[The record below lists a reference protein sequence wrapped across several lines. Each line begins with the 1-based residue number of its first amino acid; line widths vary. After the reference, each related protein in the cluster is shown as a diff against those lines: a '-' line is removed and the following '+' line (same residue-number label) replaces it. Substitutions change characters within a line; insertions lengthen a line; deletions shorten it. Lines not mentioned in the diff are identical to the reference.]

1 MRVAAF
7 TLAGID
13 LSSVE
18 AYSKSLTSQ
27 IKASGAELAVLPA
40 YSFPLLAIST
50 GLIEPTETFSNLL
63 TNITTQKS
71 ALNNIYLDLHAKLA
85 RHLGIYLVPGSYF
98 ESKGS
103 HHYHSSCC
111 FDRQGNILAVQCQ
124 THLTREEREC
134 GLARGSEFNLF
145 DLGDMKA
152 GLIIGNDA
160 RHPEAGRNLAL
171 RGADIIIC
179 CGALE
184 TGFNCWPQVAGIWA
198 QVQQNQFWAVEA
210 QLCGSLAGRSFG
222 ATPAVHG
229 PCEITPG
236 QSGFL
241 ARKYPHSVFA
251 TADLD
256 EPARKT
262 LKKQYPLL
270 ELLNPAAYGE
280 LKAKNI
286 SSSELDVRG

>member
-40 YSFPLLAIST
+40 YSFALLALQT
-50 GLIEPTETFSNLL
+50 GSSEAPEAFSDLL
-63 TNITTQKS
+63 TGSFAQS
-71 ALNNIYLDLHAKLA
+71 ATNNDPYLDLHANLA
-85 RHLGIYLVPGSYF
+85 RESGIYLVPGTYF

-111 FDRQGNILAVQCQ
+111 FDRQGNIIAVQRQ
-124 THLTREEREC
+124 THLTREERQC
-134 GLARGSEFNLF
+134 GLARGSELNLF
-145 DLGDMKA
+145 DLGDIKA

-160 RHPEAGRNLAL
+160 RHPEVGRNLAL
-171 RGADIIIC
+171 RGAEIIIH

-184 TGFNCWPQVAGIWA
+184 AGFNCWPQVAGIWA

-210 QLCGSLAGRSFG
+210 QLYGSLAGRSFG
-222 ATPAVHG
+222 AAPAVHG
-229 PCEITPG
+229 PCEITAG
-236 QSGFL
+236 KSGFL
-241 ARKYPHSVFA
+241 ARGYPHSTFA
-251 TADLD
+251 AANLEET
-256 EPARKT
+256 ARKT
-262 LKKQYPLL
+262 LKQQYPLL

-280 LKAKNI
+280 LYP
-286 SSSELDVRG
+286 